1 MTEPN
6 PDQRVAA
13 KLGMN
18 PEAVGIIRQRWNDAN
33 ETPIVREIIG
43 DRIQQLVAELER
55 KLRKC
60 PPDELKTLQGAL
72 DAYEKAIST
81 LNSRL

>member
-1 MTEPN
+1 MIEPN

-18 PEAVGIIRQRWNDAN
+18 PEAVGIIRLRWNDAN

-43 DRIQQLVAELER
+43 DRIQQLIAELER

-60 PPDELKTLQGAL
+60 GGDELKLLQGAL